1 MQPVTQPSFLTRRE
15 AADFLAENGYPFAAT
30 TLAKLFS
37 IGGGPLCAHFGRKPL
52 YAPADLLAWAEG
64 RTSAPRQNSSQPRLP
79 LINKVT
85 ENCSAPVD
93 RVEEAR
99 P

>member
-1 MQPVTQPSFLTRRE
+1 MHPLTQPSFLTRRD
-15 AADFLAENGYPFAAT
+15 AADFLTKNGYPFAAT

-37 IGGGPLCAHFGRKPL
+37 TGGGPLCAHFGRKPL

-64 RTSAPRQNSSQPRLP
+64 RTSAPRQKSSQPRRP
-79 LINKVT
+79 LINKVA
-85 ENCSAPVD
+85 ENCSRPVEL
-93 RVEEAR
+93 VEEAR